1 MMFDPNEEQ
10 GMGPMI
16 KTASPIDLRSYL
28 TDLYKKKNLGDDK
41 RMELE
46 KSVAESKPGAG
57 LTFLAS
63 LGAGLAGQNQAQ
75 AVDRLYQGSR
85 DRQKELEDFDK
96 KRTGVFDELKQ
107 DREIGKFERD
117 QRDDLESSD
126 PMSEKSKLMQSVAAR
141 LMPGQDFSKYS
152 AKQLG
157 NVMERLETTSKQ
169 AMEDARRKEDVA
181 DRRSTSA
188 RDFALKEKELAAKVA
203 ADEYKR
209 ENPKQEGMKALDKE
223 FAKDY
228 NEWTSGGK
236 KTAASEIE
244 KLNDVA
250 KSLRE
255 GAVTTGGLTGMFPDR
270 MTSNSILKARA
281 DVESTV
287 MNSLKAIMGTAFT
300 EKEGARVI
308 KNTWNEADS
317 TENNLARLE
326 RTIEDLKNRA
336 MDTDKKATFYGEKGT
351 LSGFAPDAGPAVKKS
366 VKSKQYSPSRNQTK
380 IIYDDGTEEIVD
392 GQK

>member
-1 MMFDPNEEQ
+1 MFRPDTDEELNPMPMDP
-10 GMGPMI
+10 MT
-16 KTASPIDLRSYL
+16 KVASPIDLRSYL

-96 KRTGVFDELKQ
+96 KRTGVYDELKQ

-117 QRDDLESSD
+117 QKDDLESSD

-181 DRRSTSA
+181 LRQSELGLKRQDLQAQRELKKEEKEVAKAEKQKLLEDALSTPYGLAQTKEDAKNLKDAYVAKQSFDQKLGDMIALRKKHGGGAILNRDDVDVGKQLSKDLLLEYKNLAKLGVLSSSDRDIIDAIIPPDPLAYDFIPGQDPILAKMEKFKADKQKDFETNVATRVSA
-188 RDFALKEKELAAKVA
+188 ENRKNPAPPPASFPMTLRKDGKIATVKDENELKEA
-203 ADEYKR
+203 
-209 ENPKQEGMKALDKE
+209 QSEGWK
-223 FAKDY
+223 
-228 NEWTSGGK
+228 
-236 KTAASEIE
+236 
-244 KLNDVA
+244 
-250 KSLRE
+250 
-255 GAVTTGGLTGMFPDR
+255 
-270 MTSNSILKARA
+270 
-281 DVESTV
+281 
-287 MNSLKAIMGTAFT
+287 
-300 EKEGARVI
+300 
-308 KNTWNEADS
+308 
-317 TENNLARLE
+317 
-326 RTIEDLKNRA
+326 
-336 MDTDKKATFYGEKGT
+336 
-351 LSGFAPDAGPAVKKS
+351 
-366 VKSKQYSPSRNQTK
+366 
-380 IIYDDGTEEIVD
+380 
-392 GQK
+392 